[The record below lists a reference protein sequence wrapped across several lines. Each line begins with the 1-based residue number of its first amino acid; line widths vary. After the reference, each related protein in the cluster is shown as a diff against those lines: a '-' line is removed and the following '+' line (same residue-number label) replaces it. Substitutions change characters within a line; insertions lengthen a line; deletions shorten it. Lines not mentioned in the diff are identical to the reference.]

1 MIQTVFFESTS
12 GPDPGSDLHIVR
24 AVFGT
29 PFWPKSSRNDRFY
42 KGLAP
47 KRGWNLGPAGRPP
60 AGQPGPAKK
69 SFLDS
74 RLIQNTFFDSKHFF
88 RSTLF
93 LIQIRAARKQS
104 KKLIPKKCLARNRVL
119 NANTF
124 FTFSAPKKVKVYFR
138 TPCTSPP

>member
-1 MIQTVFFESTS
+1 MDAELSTMVLRLTLLLTASLQEKKVFANQNVLSESAAE
-12 GPDPGSDLHIVR
+12 PDSVSDLHIVR

-69 SFLDS
+69 KFFS
-74 RLIQNTFFDSKHFF
+74 IQD
-88 RSTLF
+88 
-93 LIQIRAARKQS
+93 
-104 KKLIPKKCLARNRVL
+104 
-119 NANTF
+119 
-124 FTFSAPKKVKVYFR
+124 
-138 TPCTSPP
+138 

>member
-1 MIQTVFFESTS
+1 MKKSFQRTFQSKKFFHQSNLRFARKNFSNQKKLFCNQNVRREPGIGEKVFSNQKVLFESAAE
-12 GPDPGSDLHIVR
+12 PDSGSDLHIVR

-42 KGLAP
+42 TGLTP

-93 LIQIRAARKQS
+93 
-104 KKLIPKKCLARNRVL
+104 
-119 NANTF
+119 
-124 FTFSAPKKVKVYFR
+124 
-138 TPCTSPP
+138 